1 MNKKL
6 LAVALATA
14 FAAPAMAEGVTI
26 YGAFDVGVLSR
37 GGNEGKVVDTRDYRT
52 TVASGM
58 NGHNFIGFK
67 MSEDLG
73 NGLTVSGDA
82 QFGFSLDSS
91 QAYVSATSN
100 DSGGA
105 FRTITSTLAL
115 SGDFGTVV
123 AGKTGGARA
132 AWIKKYDPF
141 GGFGV
146 AGQLSTTGLGG
157 GEAYANNVIAWVT
170 PEILPGLRGL
180 AAYTSSLDQQDWA
193 GTKTA
198 PAGRLYAFAAM
209 YDSGPV
215 SFVLNYENLE
225 HEATADKTGNPAIY
239 TAGASYDFGM
249 VKVYGLY
256 DLITKYGQGWQVG
269 VSSPVTNQLTLKA
282 GYSTGTRHGYLS
294 PNGVSAPE
302 ANEGDNKCSKV
313 GVGLTYA
320 LSKRTSFYADAATMT
335 EAKREGCGISVNGD
349 SIGNSGT
356 SSDAA
361 SHYGATGF
369 DAGIRHTF

>member
-14 FAAPAMAEGVTI
+14 FAAPAMAEGVQI
-26 YGAFDVGVLSR
+26 YGAFDVGVLVR
-37 GGNEGKVVDTRDYRT
+37 GGSEGNSATGVNDSRNTRST
-52 TVASGM
+52 ISSGM

-82 QFGFSLDSS
+82 QFGFNLDSS
-91 QAYVSATSN
+91 GYGHSTSISSADN
-100 DSGGA
+100 PDGGG

-146 AGQLSTTGLGG
+146 AGQLSSTGIGL
-157 GEAYANNVIAWVT
+157 GEAYANNVVAWVT
-170 PEILPGLRGL
+170 PEIVPGLRGL
-180 AAYTSSLDQQDWA
+180 AAYTSSLDQQDHGA
-193 GTKTA
+193 TKDPQAVT
-198 PAGRLYAFAAM
+198 GRLYAFAAM
-209 YDSGPV
+209 YDAGPL
-215 SFVLNYENLE
+215 SFVLNYENLQ
-225 HEATADKTGNPAIY
+225 HDKGTLKEGNPNIY

-256 DLITKYGQGWQVG
+256 DLITKYGQGWQAG
-269 VSSPVTNQLTLKA
+269 VSAPVTNQLTLKA
-282 GYSTGTRHGYLS
+282 GYSTGTRKG
-294 PNGVSAPE
+294 
-302 ANEGDNKCSKV
+302 
-313 GVGLTYA
+313 
-320 LSKRTSFYADAATMT
+320 
-335 EAKREGCGISVNGD
+335 
-349 SIGNSGT
+349 
-356 SSDAA
+356 
-361 SHYGATGF
+361 
-369 DAGIRHTF
+369 